1 MTVEM
6 ASLLRRVEELQNT
19 IADITTELAEIRN
32 CLESKM
38 LEKGAEDEQT
48 AVEY

>member
-32 CLESKM
+32 YLESEM
-38 LEKGAEDEQT
+38 LEEGAEDERHDKP
-48 AVEY
+48 

>member
-32 CLESKM
+32 CLESEM
-38 LEKGAEDEQT
+38 REESEGDRR
-48 AVEY
+48 